1 MRTLVLG
8 GAVSGS
14 AAARLAARIGYRV
27 TVYDA
32 NHAVAQSAL
41 AEGFSSVGGPW
52 DPSLLMG
59 MELVVVSPG
68 IPERADPITDA
79 LEAGL
84 PVWSELEFASRH
96 VDAPLIAITGTNG
109 KTTVTA
115 LIADML
121 KGSGLR
127 AIAAGNIGLA
137 LSDVAGGTWDAVA
150 VEASSFQLRFID
162 SFRPRV
168 AVVLNLAPDHLD
180 WHGSFAAYRAA
191 KARVFENQGSGDVLV
206 FDGDDPEVEQLVRG
220 AGVRKVDFSGGAG
233 LDHGDVH
240 IPADAFPVDDK
251 ALVGDLRAAAVA
263 AVEAGAT
270 GAAVEKTIRGFHM
283 GPHRRQPVG
292 TWDGVSWVNDSKA
305 TNPHAA
311 VASAES
317 YPSVVLIA
325 GGRNKGLD
333 LAPVANVTTVRHL
346 ILIGESAPELAE
358 AAAARQT
365 PYTVALSMEEAV
377 AIADEVATSGDTV
390 LLAPGCTS
398 WDMYQSYAARGDDF
412 AELVR
417 KRKEMG

>member
-14 AAARLAARIGYRV
+14 AAARLASRIGYRV
-27 TVYDA
+27 TVFDT
-32 NHAVAQSAL
+32 NPAVAQSAL
-41 AEGFSSVGGPW
+41 AEGFSAVGGPW

-115 LIADML
+115 LVADML

-137 LSDVAGGTWDAVA
+137 LSDVAGGSWDAVA

-162 SFRPRV
+162 SFHPRV
-168 AVVLNLAPDHLD
+168 TVVLNLAPDHLD
-180 WHGSFAAYRAA
+180 WHGSFPAYAAA
-191 KARVFENQGSGDVLV
+191 KARIFENQGTGDVLV
-206 FDGDDPEVEQLVRG
+206 FNGHDPDVVQLVKG
-220 AGVRKVDFSGGAG
+220 AGVRKVDFSGSSGIDYG
-233 LDHGDVH
+233 SVH
-240 IPADAFPVDDK
+240 IPASAFPVEDETFV
-251 ALVGDLRAAAVA
+251 ADLRAAGIA
-263 AVEAGAT
+263 ALEAGAA
-270 GAAVEKTIRGFHM
+270 GAAVEKVIRDFRM
-283 GPHRRQPVG
+283 GSHRRELVG
-292 TWDGVSWVNDSKA
+292 TWDGVRWVNDSKA

-311 VASAES
+311 VASAKS
-317 YPSVVLIA
+317 FASVVLIA

-333 LAPVANVTTVRHL
+333 LTPVANIETVRHL
-346 ILIGESAPELAE
+346 VLIGESARDL
-358 AAAARQT
+358 AAAAGQA
-365 PYTVALSMEEAV
+365 PFSMVSSMEEAV
-377 AIADEVATSGDTV
+377 AIADEIAMPGDTV

-398 WDMYQSYAARGDDF
+398 WDMYPSYAARGIEF

-417 KRKEMG
+417 KRKELE

>member
-27 TVYDA
+27 TVYDS
-32 NHAVAQSAL
+32 NPAVAQSAL
-41 AEGFSSVGGPW
+41 TEGFSAVGGPW

-59 MELVVVSPG
+59 MELVVTSPG

-115 LIADML
+115 LVADML
-121 KGSGLR
+121 ERSGLR
-127 AIAAGNIGLA
+127 TIAAGNIGLA
-137 LSDVAGGTWDAVA
+137 LSDVAGGVWDTVA

-162 SFRPRV
+162 SFHPTV

-180 WHGSFAAYRAA
+180 WHGSFAAYAAA
-191 KARVFENQGSGDVLV
+191 KARVFENQGKGDVLV
-206 FDGDDPEVEQLVRG
+206 FDGHDPDVVQLVRG
-220 AGVRKVDFSGGAG
+220 AGVRKVDFSGGVG

-240 IPADAFPVDDK
+240 IPADAFPVDDE
-251 ALVGDLRAAAVA
+251 AFVADLRAAAITA
-263 AVEAGAT
+263 LEAGAA
-270 GAAVEKTIRGFHM
+270 GAAVEKVIRDFHA
-283 GPHRRQPVG
+283 GPHRRELIG
-292 TWDGVSWVNDSKA
+292 TWDGVLWVNDSKA

-311 VASAES
+311 VTSARS
-317 YPSVVLIA
+317 YGSVVLIA

-333 LAPVANVTTVRHL
+333 LAPVANVETVRHL
-346 ILIGESAPELAE
+346 ILIGESAPELA
-358 AAAARQT
+358 AAAGDT
-365 PYTVALSMEEAV
+365 PYTMVSSMEEAV
-377 AIADEVATSGDTV
+377 AIADEIATSGDTV

-398 WDMYQSYAARGDDF
+398 WDMYPSYAARGEDF
-412 AELVR
+412 TKLVR
-417 KRKEMG
+417 RRKELG

>member
-14 AAARLAARIGYRV
+14 AAARLASRIGYRV
-27 TVYDA
+27 TVFDT
-32 NHAVAQSAL
+32 NPAVAQSAL
-41 AEGFSSVGGPW
+41 AEGFSAVGGPW

-115 LIADML
+115 LVADML
-121 KGSGLR
+121 KGSGLH

-137 LSDVAGGTWDAVA
+137 LSDVAGGSWDAVA

-162 SFRPRV
+162 SFHPRV
-168 AVVLNLAPDHLD
+168 TVVLNLAPDHLD
-180 WHGSFAAYRAA
+180 WHGSFPAYAAA
-191 KARVFENQGSGDVLV
+191 KARIFENQEREDVLV
-206 FDGDDPEVEQLVRG
+206 FNGGDAHVAEMVRN
-220 AGVRKVDFSGGAG
+220 APVRKVDFSGGRG
-233 LDHGDVH
+233 LDYGDVH
-240 IPADAFPVDDK
+240 IEPEVFPVEDP
-251 ALVGDLRAAAVA
+251 AYVGDLRAAAIA
-263 AVEAGAT
+263 ALEAGASET
-270 GAAVEKTIRGFHM
+270 GVRDVISSFET
-283 GPHRRQPVG
+283 GPHRRHLVG
-292 TWDGVSWVNDSKA
+292 MWNGVRWVNDSKA

-317 YPSVVLIA
+317 LPSVVLIA
-325 GGRNKGLD
+325 GGQNKGLD
-333 LAPVANVTTVRHL
+333 LAPMTRIRTVRHL
-346 ILIGESAPELAE
+346 VLIGESAGELAVLTEGIPYTRVETMAEAVE
-358 AAAARQT
+358 AADD
-365 PYTVALSMEEAV
+365 VAVE
-377 AIADEVATSGDTV
+377 GDTV

-398 WDMYQSYAARGDDF
+398 WDMYESYAERGEDF
-412 AELVR
+412 TRAVITR
-417 KRKEMG
+417 KGGR

>member
-32 NHAVAQSAL
+32 NPAVAQSAL

-96 VDAPLIAITGTNG
+96 VDAPLIAVTGTNG

-162 SFRPRV
+162 SFHPRV

-180 WHGSFAAYRAA
+180 WHGSFAAYGAA
-191 KARVFENQGSGDVLV
+191 KARVFENQGIGDVLV
-206 FDGDDPEVEQLVRG
+206 FDGHDPDVVQLVRG
-220 AGVRKVDFSGGAG
+220 AGIRKVDFSGGAG
-233 LDHGDVH
+233 LDHGDVR
-240 IPADAFPVDDK
+240 IPEDAFPVDDE
-251 ALVGDLRAAAVA
+251 AFVGDLRAAAVA
-263 AVEAGAT
+263 ALEAGAT
-270 GAAVEKTIRGFHM
+270 GAAVEKTIRDFHT
-283 GPHRRQPVG
+283 GPHRREHVG
-292 TWDGVSWVNDSKA
+292 TWDGVRWVNDSKA

-317 YPSVVLIA
+317 YASVVLIA

-333 LAPVANVTTVRHL
+333 LAPVANVETVRHL
-346 ILIGESAPELAE
+346 ILIGESAPELA
-358 AAAARQT
+358 AAAAAGQT
-365 PYTVALSMEEAV
+365 PHTVASSMEEAV
-377 AIADEVATSGDTV
+377 AIADGIATSGDTV

-398 WDMYQSYAARGDDF
+398 WDMYPSYAARGDDF

-417 KRKEMG
+417 KRKELG